1 MTGRVSTPNP
11 VSPGPVIQNSPP
23 VGSLRG
29 LGGTH
34 EAGLEPFFEPIR
46 IASDVE
52 GDRVMQDPIEDSL
65 GDDAVT
71 EHLAPAPKALVA
83 RDHDGAAG

>member
-11 VSPGPVIQNSPP
+11 VSRGPV
-23 VGSLRG
+23 
-29 LGGTH
+29 
-34 EAGLEPFFEPIR
+34 EPIR
-46 IASDVE
+46 SASDVE
-52 GDRVMQDPIEDSL
+52 GDRVMQDPIEDRL

-83 RDHDGAAG
+83 RDHDGPAG

>member
-1 MTGRVSTPNP
+1 MW
-11 VSPGPVIQNSPP
+11 
-23 VGSLRG
+23 
-29 LGGTH
+29 
-34 EAGLEPFFEPIR
+34 
-46 IASDVE
+46 
-52 GDRVMQDPIEDSL
+52 DPIEDSL